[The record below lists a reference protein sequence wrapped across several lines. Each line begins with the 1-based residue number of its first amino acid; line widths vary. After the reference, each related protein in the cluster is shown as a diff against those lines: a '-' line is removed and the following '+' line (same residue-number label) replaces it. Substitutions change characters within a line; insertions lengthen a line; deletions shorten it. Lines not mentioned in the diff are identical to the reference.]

1 MGHSRPLFLYFRLVN
16 TVDSKQI
23 KCPIQKFAK
32 WLDYKRE
39 PLVLEE
45 TAPPTVPQPLPN
57 V

>member
-32 WLDYKRE
+32 WLDSKRE
-39 PLVLEE
+39 PLVLEV